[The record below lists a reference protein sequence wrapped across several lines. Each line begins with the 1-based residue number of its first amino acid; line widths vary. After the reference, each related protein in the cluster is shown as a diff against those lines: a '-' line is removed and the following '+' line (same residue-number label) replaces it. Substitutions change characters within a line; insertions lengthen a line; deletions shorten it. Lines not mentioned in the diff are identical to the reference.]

1 MKFIH
6 TSDWHLGK
14 MIYGRSLLPDQ
25 EYFIK
30 QVFLPAIDRQQPD
43 FVILAGDIY
52 DRQIAPVEA
61 IRLFDWTVDQIAQRN
76 IPFFLISGNHDGAD
90 RLCVGARLLR
100 KSGIYLAAK
109 LEDAF
114 EPVLLEKNG
123 ESVQVFLLPYF
134 EPAEAR
140 AVFQDDSI
148 RGFGEAYEAAVSRLE
163 QRRDPKIPS
172 VLVSHCFVAG
182 STVSD
187 SESPLYVGGSGE
199 IGSGC
204 FQNFTYVALGHL
216 HGPQKAGKN
225 GRYSG
230 TPLCYSFDEVS
241 QRKGYTVVTME
252 HEAVTCEQVPV
263 TPARPMRV
271 LAASFDQLMAEGKKA
286 PCQDYVYITLTDE
299 KPVFMPVDQLR
310 DYYPNLLGL
319 SSQWLKSGGLQG
331 LTGEQQEQKELLQK
345 RNGEKE
351 IFTAFL
357 SGICQS
363 EATEE
368 DQALFDRILAQ
379 VGEEAEK

>member
-6 TSDWHLGK
+6 ISDWHLGK

-30 QVFLPAIDRQQPD
+30 QVFLPAIDREQPD

-76 IPFFLISGNHDGAD
+76 IPFFLISGNHDGAE

-100 KSGIYLAAK
+100 KSGVYLAAK

-134 EPAEAR
+134 EPAQAR
-140 AVFQDDSI
+140 AVLQDDSI
-148 RGFGEAYEAAVSRLE
+148 RGFGEAYEAVVNRME
-163 QRRDPKIPS
+163 QRRDPELPS

-204 FQNFTYVALGHL
+204 FQNFTYAALGHL
-216 HGPQKAGKN
+216 HGPQKAGAN

-230 TPLCYSFDEVS
+230 SPLCYSFDEVS
-241 QRKGYTVVTME
+241 QNKGYTVVTID
-252 HEAVTCEQVPV
+252 HQTVSYEQVPV
-263 TPARPMRV
+263 KPMRPMRV
-271 LAASFDQLMAEGKKA
+271 LTASFDQLMEEGKKS
-286 PCQDYVYITLTDE
+286 PCEDYVFLMLTDD

-331 LTGEQQEQKELLQK
+331 LTGEQREQKELLQK

-351 IFTAFL
+351 IFSAFL

-363 EATEE
+363 EATQE
-368 DQALFDRILAQ
+368 DQAFFDRILAQ
-379 VGEEAEK
+379 VGEEAVK